1 MKSRLLSGGALLL
14 AVALTSGAAGG
25 AEGPALQPLT
35 IFMVQWRGHTP
46 TDDGFRDYLASENVP
61 VRYVLVNADR
71 KVEALPEIVAKIKA
85 AKPDLVYAWGLAAT
99 EGIVGTLDSVATTP
113 GHYVT
118 DIPVVGCTVA
128 DPVTSGLSP
137 SWQTSG
143 RNFTG
148 VSHVPPVAVQVNAM
162 KVYDDLKSLAVLY
175 NPTEQSPMTALVELR
190 QLAAKEGFRLEEFP
204 IPLDSKG
211 KPDAAALPD
220 LITKIATRKP
230 TFMYMGPDSFLAV
243 HRHIVTQEA
252 NRQGL
257 PTFGAAEV
265 FIREAPGLV
274 GLVSRY
280 YNVGQYCAFKAK
292 EILVNKR
299 HPKDIPFDTLK
310 RFSYIVN
317 KSTTRKLKYYPPLS
331 IINFIEIVEGD

>member
-1 MKSRLLSGGALLL
+1 
-14 AVALTSGAAGG
+14 
-25 AEGPALQPLT
+25 
-35 IFMVQWRGHTP
+35 
-46 TDDGFRDYLASENVP
+46 
-61 VRYVLVNADR
+61 
-71 KVEALPEIVAKIKA
+71 
-85 AKPDLVYAWGLAAT
+85 LVYAWGLAAS
-99 EGIVGTLDSVATTP
+99 EGLVGTLDSIAAAP
-113 GHYVT
+113 ERYVS

-128 DPVTSGLSP
+128 DPVASHLSP
-137 SWQTSG
+137 SWQSSG

-162 KVYDDLKSLAVLY
+162 KVYDDIKTVAALY
-175 NPTEQSPMTALVELR
+175 NPTEQSPMTAVGELR
-190 QLAAKEGFRLEEFP
+190 QLAAKEGFKLVEFP
-204 IPLDSKG
+204 VPLDDKG
-211 KPDAAALPD
+211 KPDPAALPD
-220 LITKIATRKP
+220 LIAKAAAIKP

-243 HRHIVTQEA
+243 NRRLVTEEA
-252 NRQGL
+252 NRHGL

-265 FIREAPGLV
+265 FVREAPGLV

-299 HPKDIPFDTLK
+299 QPKDIPFDTLK

-331 IINFIEIVEGD
+331 IINFIEVVEDD